1 LASRFGTDLERFSA
15 QVCRL
20 IGCCVLAF
28 AKATFGF
35 LQDWPDGIRNLIQSG
50 GRASGSA
57 LTGAIS
63 YNAEFLLNAAQM
75 LRNGGNARFK
85 LR

>member
-28 AKATFGF
+28 ATDDEAGV
-35 LQDWPDGIRNLIQSG
+35 
-50 GRASGSA
+50 ASG
-57 LTGAIS
+57 
-63 YNAEFLLNAAQM
+63 
-75 LRNGGNARFK
+75 
-85 LR
+85 